1 MIDEKE
7 LEDKAIS
14 LAVINTCIDDSTSLN
29 SEDSKSKTLLEV
41 VKTNETLY
49 GRDVKIKD
57 PICIGGVFAFV
68 YANNHPLI
76 IIGPHCKLIII

>member
-14 LAVINTCIDDSTSLN
+14 LSVINTCSDDSTSLN

-49 GRDVKIKD
+49 GRDIKIKN
-57 PICIGGVFAFV
+57 PTCIGSVFAFL
-68 YANNHPLI
+68 YANNNPLI
-76 IIGPHCKLIII
+76 IIGPHCT